1 MSSSL
6 VSTAKVPW
14 LLCLPGM
21 ATLVLAAAGCYP
33 TWRIGGRAGVEGMLA
48 GQLLVLLVVYATL
61 LPALWRMVPDEAA
74 GRLQTGLK
82 VGLIRLVL
90 TVGAMVVIAWR
101 RWAEPKVFLT
111 WAAIA
116 YVVMAKLETVV
127 LLRWNRVTG
136 ARA

>member
-1 MSSSL
+1 M
-6 VSTAKVPW
+6 VSTSKVPW

-21 ATLVLAAAGCYP
+21 ATVVLAAAGCYP
-33 TWRIGGRAGVEGMLA
+33 TWRIGGRAGMEGMVA
-48 GQLLVLLVVYATL
+48 GQLLVVLVVYATL
-61 LPALWRMVPDEAA
+61 LPALRRMVSDDAA
-74 GRLQTGLK
+74 GRLQAGLK

-111 WAAIA
+111 WVAIA
-116 YVVMAKLETVV
+116 YVVMVKLETVV

-136 ARA
+136 QRA

>member
-1 MSSSL
+1 MSSSV
-6 VSTAKVPW
+6 VSTAKLPW

-61 LPALWRMVPDEAA
+61 FTALWRMVPDEAV
-74 GRLQTGLK
+74 GRLQAGLK

-111 WAAIA
+111 WVAIA

>member
-1 MSSSL
+1 MSSSV
-6 VSTAKVPW
+6 VSAAKVPW

-21 ATLVLAAAGCYP
+21 ATVVLAAAGCYP

-61 LPALWRMVPDEAA
+61 LPALWRMVPDEVA
-74 GRLQTGLK
+74 GRLHAGLK
-82 VGLIRLVL
+82 VGLIRLAL

-101 RWAEPKVFLT
+101 RWAEPKMFLT
-111 WAAIA
+111 WVAIA